1 MTDTVQ
7 VAAFLV
13 CAGAIGWL
21 ASLFVGHLR
30 ECRKIQAD
38 NATSIAMVIA
48 TLERIER
55 EIGDHETGL
64 RGRLHDHQSAL
75 LKLDGRLSAF
85 MRSED
90 QR

>member
-1 MTDTVQ
+1 MSETVAI
-7 VAAFLV
+7 AAFLV

-38 NATSIAMVIA
+38 NATSIAMIIA

-55 EIGDHETGL
+55 EIGDHESGL
-64 RGRLHDHQSAL
+64 RGRLHDHQTAL
-75 LKLDGRLSAF
+75 LTLDGRLSAF
-85 MRSED
+85 MRRGDE
-90 QR
+90 R

>member
-1 MTDTVQ
+1 MSEA
-7 VAAFLV
+7 VAIAGFLV

-21 ASLFVGHLR
+21 AKLIVDHLR

-38 NATSIAMVIA
+38 AATTHAMLIA

-64 RGRLHDHQSAL
+64 RGRLHDQQNAL
-75 LKLDGRLSAF
+75 LKLEGRVS
-85 MRSED
+85 RIDRWGNE
-90 QR
+90 R